1 MNDLGFPL
9 EVLMEL
15 AGMSVS
21 HAIYDLDKNYED
33 SKIEKIL
40 VIVGP
45 GSNFIDWRLVC
56 DFLQIMVVM
65 D

>member
-1 MNDLGFPL
+1 MMNDLGFPL

-45 GSNFIDWRLVC
+45 GSNFID
-56 DFLQIMVVM
+56 
-65 D
+65 

>member
-15 AGMSVS
+15 AGMSVA
-21 HAIYDLDKNYED
+21 HAIYDLDKNFEK
-33 SKIEKIL
+33 SKIKNIL

-45 GSNFIDWRLVC
+45 GSNFTGVC
-56 DFLQIMVVM
+56 L
-65 D
+65 